1 MRTTLSL
8 DDDVARLLEKQMRDS
23 GKSLKETV
31 NHLLRAGLMSTKH
44 PVRKKFVVT
53 PRALGLP
60 PGLSY
65 DNVEELLEHLEGAT
79 HK

>member
-1 MRTTLSL
+1 VRTTLSL
-8 DDDVARLLEKQMRDS
+8 DDDVARLLAKEMRDS

-31 NHLLRAGLMSTKH
+31 NHFLRAGLMTAKR
-44 PVRKKFVVT
+44 PVCKKFVVT
-53 PRALGLP
+53 PRPLGLP

-65 DNVEELLEHLEGAT
+65 DNVEELLEHLEGVT